1 MEEQYPRAY
10 AETIYLLKRLTE
22 PEFKKISP
30 RVIEML
36 EEKSDKEYKLKL
48 DKVDNINYDNFLTE
62 TKMILYIIY
71 EKYFATEKE
80 KRDKNIEIE
89 NKKKEKYNIDVFK
102 SREKKEFN
110 NIDKVQNDNQEMHLT
125 KYKESIWEKIKKFV
139 FKIIN
144 KKI

>member
-10 AETIYLLKRLTE
+10 AETIYLLKRLTQLE
-22 PEFKKISP
+22 YKKIP
-30 RVIEML
+30 PNVIEII
-36 EEKSDKEYKLKL
+36 EQKADKEYKAKL
-48 DKVDNINYDNFLTE
+48 DKDGNINYDNFLTE

-80 KRDKNIEIE
+80 KRDKYIEIE

-102 SREKKEFN
+102 SREKKDIAN
-110 NIDKVQNDNQEMHLT
+110 VQNKNQEMHLT
-125 KYKESIWEKIKKFV
+125 KYKESIWEKIKKFI